1 MLLYLKL
8 NNTRVTMSKYFPETN
23 NITKLMLQD
32 VAKTKVMTTDEE
44 KSLFIEYNSTTD
56 SVRKEQI
63 KSQIIQSNLRFVL
76 KVAIYYNRI
85 TGVDLNDLMNEGTL
99 GLFNAF
105 RKFDHTKN
113 IKFISL
119 AVWDI
124 RCMISKFLEENDL
137 VRVPAHLKME
147 LNKLRKGINKG
158 NIEEVDFN
166 MEILL
171 EQNSSP
177 LSFDKKIGS
186 GDDDF
191 TLGDTLEDTSCE
203 NQEKKYYKNF
213 INTEL
218 RNTIKTILTEEE
230 KIVIEAMFGLNQ
242 YEYSI
247 NETEVLIGKSK
258 ERVRQI
264 RDRALGKMKKHMDLA
279 NLHALMK
286 SKT

>member
-1 MLLYLKL
+1 
-8 NNTRVTMSKYFPETN
+8 MSKYFPETN

-147 LNKLRKGINKG
+147 LNKLRKSINKG

>member
-1 MLLYLKL
+1 LLYLVL
-8 NNTRVTMSKYFPETN
+8 NNTRITMSKYFPETN

>member
-1 MLLYLKL
+1 MLYLVL
-8 NNTRVTMSKYFPETN
+8 NNTRITMSKYFPETN

>member
-1 MLLYLKL
+1 
-8 NNTRVTMSKYFPETN
+8 MSKYFPETN

-124 RCMISKFLEENDL
+124 RGMISKFLEENDL

>member
-1 MLLYLKL
+1 MLYLVL
-8 NNTRVTMSKYFPETN
+8 NNTRITMSKYFPETN

-105 RKFDHTKN
+105 RKYDYTKN

-147 LNKLRKGINKG
+147 LNKLRKNINKG
-158 NIEEVDFN
+158 NIENIDFN
-166 MEILL
+166 MELLL

-213 INTEL
+213 INAEL
-218 RNTIKTILTEEE
+218 RSTIKTILTEEE

>member
-1 MLLYLKL
+1 
-8 NNTRVTMSKYFPETN
+8 MSKYFPETN

-124 RCMISKFLEENDL
+124 RGMISKFLEENDL

-147 LNKLRKGINKG
+147 LNKLRKSINKG

-191 TLGDTLEDTSCE
+191 TLGDTLEDTYCE